1 MNKFLSLINKVN
13 FSNKKI
19 SGYKLFYLKGG
30 DLKNELNGISHKS
43 VEISN
48 FYDEKFFN
56 EKKIICIDKKTIISH
71 KSK

>member
-1 MNKFLSLINKVN
+1 MSLINKVN
-13 FSNKKI
+13 FSNKII

-30 DLKNELNGISHKS
+30 DLKNELKGIGHKS
-43 VEISN
+43 VELSN